1 MNSEIYN
8 YQPIQFC
15 IINSLT
21 DSWGW
26 GTLARLD
33 YNYFTLI
40 ISQDKLDEDHK
51 ETLKYI
57 SLVGCCVSIF
67 FCLLAALGF
76 SFAMYVMTLVHPCAP
91 LSIEKIL
98 ILAVVFVLEYL
109 KVSNC
114 SRA

>member
-1 MNSEIYN
+1 MNSEIHN

-15 IINSLT
+15 IINSLIE
-21 DSWGW
+21 SWGW

-33 YNYFTLI
+33 YFTLI
-40 ISQDKLDEDHK
+40 ISQEKLDEDHK

-76 SFAMYVMTLVHPCAP
+76 SFAMYVMTLVHPYAP
-91 LSIEKIL
+91 LSRDLKIRRRRRQRERHKNNK
-98 ILAVVFVLEYL
+98 F
-109 KVSNC
+109 N
-114 SRA
+114 